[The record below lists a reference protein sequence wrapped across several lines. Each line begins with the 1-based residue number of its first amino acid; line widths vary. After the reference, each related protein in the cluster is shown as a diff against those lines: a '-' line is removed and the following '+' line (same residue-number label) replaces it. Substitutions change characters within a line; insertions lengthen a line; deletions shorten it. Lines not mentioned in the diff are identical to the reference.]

1 MNISLI
7 MGVAIG
13 AVCTIISI
21 MLEGDFGT
29 YINGPSIFVVLG
41 GTLGCIIASYPMEDL
56 KKLVTLV
63 KIAMGKNDVDLNEQI
78 DEIIDMANIARKNG
92 LLALE
97 DKVNTMEDPFLKKGV
112 MLILDGTDPELVK
125 NVLETEVYFMDERH
139 SKYIGIFEKGSAAAP
154 AFGMVGTLIGLIN
167 MLQQLND
174 PSTLGPAMAVALI
187 TTFYGVLLANL
198 IFNPIS
204 SQLSIKNQLEQIQ
217 KDIVIEGIL
226 SIQDGENPRVIKDKL
241 MAFISN
247 EDAAAAETT
256 GGGAAANSPA
266 GESAE

>member
-1 MNISLI
+1 MNITLI
-7 MGVAIG
+7 MGFAITT
-13 AVCTIISI
+13 VCTIVSI
-21 MLEGDFGT
+21 VLEGDIGT
-29 YINGPSIFVVLG
+29 YINGPSIFIVVG
-41 GTLGCIIASYPMEDL
+41 GTLGAMIACYPMEDF
-56 KKLVTLV
+56 KKLFTLI
-63 KIAMGKNDVDLNEQI
+63 KIALGKNEIDLNQQI
-78 DEIIDMANIARKNG
+78 DEIIDMANVARKNG

-97 DKVNTMEDPFLKKGV
+97 DKVNDMKDPFLKKGV

-139 SKYIGIFEKGSAAAP
+139 SKYIGIFETGSSLAP

-187 TTFYGVLLANL
+187 TTFYGVVIANAM
-198 IFNPIS
+198 FNPIA
-204 SQLSIKNQLEQIQ
+204 SQLRIKNQNEQIQ

-247 EDAAAAETT
+247 EEAAAAGDE
-256 GGGAAANSPA
+256 AAAPA
-266 GESAE
+266 QRETAE